1 MNAHKISIMD
11 AEHGG
16 CHWID
21 PAPFVIKANPHQ
33 MSDALHDAP
42 VTVHLLAGTQPD
54 RAAALLREVADALD
68 RNGRKWLPDLV
79 QDLNRPDGELC
90 EHLDRLAQDPYTHL
104 AEIIAFED
112 GEHYPEVM
120 GACSYRDKR
129 PRGEHSPTVRLEV
142 ACGTSP
148 KEVLGLLAC
157 ITASLKERI
166 KREGADFA
174 RTSKP
179 VWQDDGEVPF

>member
-33 MSDALHDAP
+33 MGDALHDAP

-54 RAAALLREVADALD
+54 RAAALLREVAAALD
-68 RNGRKWLPDLV
+68 RNGRKWLPALV
-79 QDLNRPDGELC
+79 QDLNRPSDELNRR
-90 EHLDRLAQDPYTHL
+90 LDAL
-104 AEIIAFED
+104 AEYGRMVEVVAFED
-112 GEHYPEVM
+112 GHQYPEVISV
-120 GACSYRDKR
+120 CSYRDKTAR
-129 PRGEHSPTVRLEV
+129 VEYSPTVRLEV

-148 KEVLGLLAC
+148 KEVLELLAA
-157 ITASLKERI
+157 ITASVKATI
-166 KREGADFA
+166 KKDGAAAFA
-174 RTSKP
+174 P
-179 VWQDDGEVPF
+179 ENGAGWADDGEVPF